1 MITPFSRAQVLTDTA
16 YPWTLPLT
24 TQSICKYCDTIKYY
38 LQMWR
43 DMDSAK
49 QWDPEKLHM
58 SQFETK
64 TDEYEQV
71 Y

>member
-1 MITPFSRAQVLTDTA
+1 
-16 YPWTLPLT
+16 
-24 TQSICKYCDTIKYY
+24 
-38 LQMWR
+38 MWR

-71 Y
+71 YKELLNFGVIVGK